1 MLNGLQLKLIMK
13 KKTKQLLVLV
23 VILFLLL
30 GGYIL
35 MGIVPEVDTEL
46 EEEETIAITEFTI
59 DDIASYWY
67 KNSDYEMGFDITED
81 GYVQQEDPAFP
92 VSTSSVYS
100 QLSTLGSLYA
110 SREITGMEKEEYGL
124 DNPEITICV
133 TLEDGTVRHFS
144 IGDQALF
151 ETAYYLYDEENDKI
165 YLVSS
170 VQCSDFSK
178 TWSSMV
184 EKEEMVHPTTE
195 QIVDVTVET
204 DGETVT
210 YVSYDETLESW
221 QITTADG
228 TVSADAD
235 AMLEKLEKYGSYSAR
250 TTLEYHCQDFAQ
262 YGLEPAKTKVT
273 VRYTAAVEE
282 EESTEEPEIL
292 ELVLEFGEQ
301 DENETVYYTRVN
313 GSSYVYG
320 FTIYYAEGLFEFD
333 VAELMAQQTEEES
346 TETEE

>member
-1 MLNGLQLKLIMK
+1 MK

-35 MGIVPEVDTEL
+35 MGILPEEDTEL
-46 EEEETIAITEFTI
+46 EEEETIAITEFTM
-59 DDIASYWY
+59 DDIASYSY
-67 KNSDYEMGFDITED
+67 KNSSYEMGFDITED

-92 VSTSSVYS
+92 VSTDSVYS
-100 QLSTLGSLYA
+100 QLSTLGNLYA

-124 DNPEITICV
+124 DNPETTICV
-133 TLEDGTVRHFS
+133 TLKDGTVRHFS

-151 ETAYYLYDEENDKI
+151 ETSYYLYDEEKDKI

-170 VQCSDFSK
+170 VQCSDFDK

-184 EKEEMVHPTTE
+184 EKEEMIHPTTDR
-195 QIVDVTVET
+195 IIDVTVET
-204 DGETVT
+204 DGEVVT
-210 YVSYDETLESW
+210 CISYDDTLESW
-221 QITTADG
+221 QMTTADG
-228 TVSADAD
+228 TISADAD
-235 AMLEKLEKYGSYSAR
+235 AMLEKLGKYGSYSAR
-250 TTLEYHCQDFAQ
+250 TTLEYNCQDFAQ

-273 VRYTAAVEE
+273 VRYTEDLEEE
-282 EESTEEPEIL
+282 EESTTEPEIL
-292 ELVLEFGEQ
+292 ELVLEFGDQ

-333 VAELMAQQTEEES
+333 AEELMAQQTEEV